1 MFVTHFLQCFLILSA
16 LFSGKM
22 TAAARKKA
30 AALIASTE
38 ALSEE
43 DRVEAALVL
52 TDWADTKGL
61 GDCNYFCF

>member
-1 MFVTHFLQCFLILSA
+1 
-16 LFSGKM
+16 M

-52 TDWADTKGL
+52 ADWADTKGL
-61 GDCNYFCF
+61 GE